1 MESLRRIVALNAD
14 HLPAF
19 RLDRFQ
25 EAVLGNLYLEFFLE
39 RCRVLITP
47 GFGFIATGETDLSE
61 PGELE
66 AILEENRP
74 CLENWRR
81 YVLFNLALY
90 TALLE
95 TNSYY
100 LSLNDNLL
108 ICRFVSVADAKDQ
121 YILKLY
127 TISAD
132 ELPEN
137 YSDKIYLGRDRI
149 SMRSL
154 HRPHFGLVA
163 VRDAVRDQLQKVR
176 RRLDRLVPKEETVLF
191 ESEYLQD
198 LEESLA
204 GLSSATDRFTADFPD
219 TSFTE
224 NLDAGSLLDANIEIR
239 DIKHILIEMKDTLR
253 EMESMLMAD
262 GHPKAAR
269 YVTKFLRD
277 VTNDIN
283 FLMVKVNGRISS
295 VVNRIDAMSDFS

>member
-1 MESLRRIVALNAD
+1 MESLRRIVALDAD

-25 EAVLGNLYLEFFLE
+25 EAVLGNLYLEFFFE

-47 GFGFIATGETDLSE
+47 DFGYITTGETEISE
-61 PGELE
+61 PEELE
-66 AILEENRP
+66 AILDANRP

-81 YVLFNLALY
+81 YVVFNLALY

-108 ICRFVSVADAKDQ
+108 ICRFVSAEEALDQ
-121 YILKLY
+121 YVLKLY
-127 TISAD
+127 TISSD

-154 HRPHFGLVA
+154 NRPHFGLVS
-163 VRDAVRDQLQKVR
+163 VRNAVRDQLEKVR
-176 RRLDRLVPKEETVLF
+176 RRLDRFVPREESVLF
-191 ESEYLQD
+191 EGEFLQD
-198 LEESLA
+198 LEESVT
-204 GLSSATDRFTADFPD
+204 GLSSATDRFTADFPN

-224 NLDAGSLLDANIEIR
+224 NLDAATLLDANLEIR

-253 EMESMLMAD
+253 EMESLLMAD

-269 YVTKFLRD
+269 YVTKFLKD

-295 VVNRIDAMSDFS
+295 VVNRIDALSEFS